1 MGKNKIP
8 KNRSLADMFAGVEE
22 NITFETADWDD
33 EAVKPKKR
41 ALSVK
46 PQDKAAGL
54 RKQFFTEDLQTK
66 VGALLLEIKLA
77 YYKDGV
83 GDISLEVVKDGRN
96 IVIKTKPKAGKRSAA
111 HKVEIILRS
120 IRKYWFLSTA
130 RHIPDWPWSMPCIW
144 PAK

>member
-33 EAVKPKKR
+33 EVVKPKKR

-111 HKVEIILRS
+111 HKVEII
-120 IRKYWFLSTA
+120 
-130 RHIPDWPWSMPCIW
+130 
-144 PAK
+144 